1 MSTLLKPFSVQE
13 KLLEKG
19 MTVFTPDEFTRL
31 FHATAYQRKYFLETY
46 TQQGLLVRFK
56 RGLYGVKTSLPDEQ
70 TLANR
75 LYEPSYISFEYALA
89 WYNMMPEAVYAIT
102 STTTKPTRRF
112 TVLGKTYIYHTVKR
126 DAYTGYTPVSDANRL
141 ILMADREKALVD
153 YLYLV
158 SLGQKT
164 LNDRLSVQEIDTKKL
179 RAYAKLFRRPIL
191 EELIRKVAP

>member
-1 MSTLLKPFSVQE
+1 
-13 KLLEKG
+13 
-19 MTVFTPDEFTRL
+19 MTVFTPDEFARL
-31 FHATAYQRKYFLETY
+31 FDATEYQKKYFLETY
-46 TQQGLLVRFK
+46 TEQGLLVRFK

-102 STTTKPTRRF
+102 SATTKPTRRF
-112 TVLGKTYIYHTVKR
+112 TVLGKTYIYHTMKC
-126 DAYTGYTPVSDANRL
+126 DAYTGYAPVSDANRL
-141 ILMADREKALVD
+141 VLMADREKALAD

-164 LNDRLSVQEIDTKKL
+164 LNDRLTAQEIDTKKL
-179 RAYAKLFRRPIL
+179 RAYTKLFGRPIL
-191 EELIRKVAP
+191 EALVRKVMP